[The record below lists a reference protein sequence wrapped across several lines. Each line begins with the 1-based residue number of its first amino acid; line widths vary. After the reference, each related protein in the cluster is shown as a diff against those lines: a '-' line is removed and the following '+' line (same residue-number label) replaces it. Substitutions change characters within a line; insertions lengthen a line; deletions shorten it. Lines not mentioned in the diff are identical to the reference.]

1 MPCTPGDCPSRDKL
15 PPVPCNRQGDLWP
28 SRPMLKAPP
37 EAWASREL
45 KNRHSLPFSLPSQMD
60 ARVEPHR
67 LGSTL
72 SLDTPVVSV
81 CARLPTGR
89 SGVLSQHIN
98 HGRYDMPPLGHRAS
112 WKGQVSRLFQKANGC
127 IGPHLRGV
135 PVDGSHSGKGS
146 SPGPC
151 QSEFLDLR
159 GLQHEPSAPP
169 YGLFVKLVK
178 LQKCQVQKSKSTHKI
193 QLD

>member
-1 MPCTPGDCPSRDKL
+1 
-15 PPVPCNRQGDLWP
+15 
-28 SRPMLKAPP
+28 MLKAPT

-81 CARLPTGR
+81 CARLPTGER
-89 SGVLSQHIN
+89 ATGQLERPGLQALSESQRVHV
-98 HGRYDMPPLGHRAS
+98 GT
-112 WKGQVSRLFQKANGC
+112 
-127 IGPHLRGV
+127 LRGLV
-135 PVDGSHSGKGS
+135 FQWMGATAEKALL
-146 SPGPC
+146 
-151 QSEFLDLR
+151 LDPASRNSLTKR
-159 GLQHEPSAPP
+159 GLQHEPSAPS
-169 YGLFVKLVK
+169 YGLFMKLVK
-178 LQKCQVQKSKSTHKI
+178 LQKCQAQKSKSTHKI